1 MKLKTIVTF
10 LYLLTSIPLFLFFST
25 SVIVWASFFVNYVF
39 LTALTYYHL
48 IKEPDYSP
56 FLTSFIVFNFLFF
69 LVAPILQISSI
80 GSNGLFPNGFPYS
93 TLDVVSTNFL
103 ILFFNICFFLSYIIF
118 KKKYLKKD
126 VNTRCAEDSY
136 IKPLVIL
143 VLFILCL
150 LIGVFNYTFLVD
162 EFIRPNWM
170 EVNQSIG
177 SLLIRK
183 KVLFLIPLGAIV
195 LTYRY
200 LSEKK
205 IITTNTTISFL
216 ILIALLV
223 LFIVFKNPFT
233 EKRNALGPIY
243 ISLIYLFYPK
253 MINSNAKMFLFL
265 FVAMILFFP
274 LLSSLTHVDASF
286 YEIITNPH
294 LVKKYFNERGGI
306 LSVFNTLHYDAF
318 ANIMATVEYVTQKGY
333 AYGYQLLSGLLF
345 FIPRSIWETK
355 PLSTGQVVGDYL
367 ISEHNFQ
374 FNNLSNPL
382 VSEGYINFGIIGI
395 LIMAIIL
402 SYFIVKL
409 LNWLNSTD
417 SLKEIIAFYF
427 AIHLMFLLRGDFT
440 NGFAYFV
447 GTFMGVYLI
456 PKAIIKLLKI

>member
-10 LYLLTSIPLFLFFST
+10 LYLLISIPLFLFFHT
-25 SVIVWASFFVNYVF
+25 SIIVWASFFVNYLF

-56 FLTSFIVFNFLFF
+56 FLTSFIVFSFLFF

-80 GSNGLFPNGFPYS
+80 GSNGVFPNGFPYS
-93 TLDVVSTNFL
+93 TLDVVITNFL
-103 ILFFNICFFLSYIIF
+103 ILLFNFCFFLTYIIF

-126 VNTRCAEDSY
+126 LNTRSAEDSY
-136 IKPLVIL
+136 SKPLAIL

-150 LIGVFNYTFLVD
+150 LIGVFNYDFLVD

-183 KVLFLIPLGAIV
+183 KVLFLIPLGAIA

-286 YEIITNPH
+286 YEIITKPH
-294 LVKKYFNERGGI
+294 LVKKYFIERGGI

-318 ANIMATVEYVTQKGY
+318 ANIMATVEYVTQRGY

-382 VSEGYINFGIIGI
+382 VSEGYINFGIIGVV
-395 LIMAIIL
+395 IMAVLL
-402 SYFIVKL
+402 SYSIVKL

-447 GTFMGVYLI
+447 GTFIGVYWI